1 MTDKESFKKEF
12 KALLE
17 KYDVTI
23 GFQVSECSDT
33 YGLHGE
39 KIVVYH
45 GNEDWIEVDGW
56 NIDKTD
62 I

>member
-23 GFQVSECSDT
+23 GF
-33 YGLHGE
+33 LM
-39 KIVVYH
+39 VYM
-45 GNEDWIEVDGW
+45 ERR
-56 NIDKTD
+56 
-62 I
+62 